1 MSAVQLT
8 VDGMKCGGCSSR
20 LKRVLEEAD
29 GITSADIELE
39 TKQVA
44 VAFDAAVT
52 GQDTIET
59 IIKDAG
65 FAVLAAA

>member
-20 LKRVLEEAD
+20 LKRVLEAAD
-29 GITSADIELE
+29 GVTSADIELE

-44 VAFDAAVT
+44 VDFDEAMT
-52 GQDTIET
+52 GRDAIET
-59 IIKDAG
+59 IITDAG
-65 FAVLAAA
+65 FAVLAA